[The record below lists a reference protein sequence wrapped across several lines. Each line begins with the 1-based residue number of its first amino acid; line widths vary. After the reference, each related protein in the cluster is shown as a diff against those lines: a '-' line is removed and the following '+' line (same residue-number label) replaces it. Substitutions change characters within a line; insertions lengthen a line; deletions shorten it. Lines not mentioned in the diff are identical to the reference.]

1 MCLYPLNIIN
11 PTKRISLYQAQQ
23 MRMQV
28 RCNKCAECLQAIRSE
43 WYFRSYYHSKATLI
57 NGGYIMMDC
66 LTYRPKDVPHIS
78 DFIDNN
84 KYGLRNFM
92 CFNFKHVRDFIKLL
106 RVRLARQ
113 GYKNK
118 KAFDYFVTSEY
129 GTSENGTHRPH
140 YHILLFIN
148 DKRIN
153 PYWLSLLISE
163 LWPYGRT
170 DGLKY
175 HPKLYVDNH
184 IYGYNN
190 NDDIQAV
197 TAVTNYVSKYVTKDS
212 TYQST
217 IDKRLSVIRGRVT
230 ADEYNDLY
238 RHISMF
244 HRQSQGFGLDYLNII
259 TTAEY
264 EKMKATTEM
273 EMPDTKYIRRI
284 IKLPMYY
291 IRKLYYNQGKE
302 VIYVSPILKEQGD
315 KIIRK
320 YWYLNDY
327 GKEWRKQYLKKS
339 IDDLTDNLYDTTLN
353 MQDDEKYILTKLLD
367 GRTLRD
373 YAVYK
378 LLFQGRLKNGFDVVC
393 EDSMINHIVEY
404 DTPYIDDNYLYRY
417 KPNGPLFKDSD
428 IVTNKNLDFMV
439 YQYENSPLFRSYSK
453 HEKGHEI
460 HQLGDYIPICDFVKD
475 NTYNQDTYSYFNYF
489 DTISELFG
497 YVTKRI
503 KSNVQPTFDKIE
515 QLKQRYKS
523 MRKEVF

>member
-1 MCLYPLNIIN
+1 
-11 PTKRISLYQAQQ
+11 
-23 MRMQV
+23 MQV

-57 NGGYIMMDC
+57 RGGYIMMEC

-78 DFIDNN
+78 DFIDNK
-84 KYGLRNFM
+84 KYGIRNFM
-92 CFNFKHVRDFIKLL
+92 CFDYKHVRDFIKLL
-106 RVRLARQ
+106 RIRLKRA

-129 GTSENGTHRPH
+129 GTSEMGTHRPH
-140 YHILLFIN
+140 YHILLFVY
-148 DKRIN
+148 DTRIN

-163 LWPYGRT
+163 LWKYGRT

-175 HPKLYVDNH
+175 HPKLYVDQH
-184 IYGYNN
+184 IYGYKNN
-190 NDDIQAV
+190 NDDIQAI

-217 IDKRLSVIRGRVT
+217 IDKRLFHIRSRVSEE
-230 ADEYNDLY
+230 EYKELY

-244 HRQSQGFGLDYLNII
+244 HRQSQGFGLHYLNII
-259 TTAEY
+259 SSAEF

-273 EMPDTKYIRRI
+273 EMPDTKHIRRT

-291 IRKLYYNQGKE
+291 IRKLYYNQGQE
-302 VIYVSPILKEQGD
+302 VIYPNPYLKENGE
-315 KIIRK
+315 KIVRK

-339 IDDLTDNLYDTTLN
+339 IDNLTDNLYDTTLN
-353 MQDDEKYILTKLLD
+353 MNDDDKYYLYRLLD
-367 GRTLRD
+367 GRSLRE

-378 LLFQGRLKNGFDVVC
+378 LLFCGRLKNGF
-393 EDSMINHIVEY
+393 SMCSEESIINHIVDY
-404 DTPYIDDNYLYRY
+404 DSPYIDDNYLYRF
-417 KPNGPLFKDSD
+417 KPKGTLFRDVDIITDKDL
-428 IVTNKNLDFMV
+428 NFMV
-439 YQYENSPLFRSYSK
+439 YSYENDKSSIFRSYSK
-453 HEKGHEI
+453 HESGYEI
-460 HQLGDYIPICDFVKD
+460 HQLGNYIPTKDYIKES
-475 NTYNQDTYSYFNYF
+475 TYNEDSFLCFRYF
-489 DTISELFG
+489 DKISNLFES
-497 YVTKRI
+497 VTNRL

-523 MRKEVF
+523 MRKEVYFNE